1 MGDVALTLED
11 GTVVWLRADG
21 PAGGRPDTGRIPPPA
36 VDSEHGRGGEHGKGG
51 GHGEDGGDGELE
63 LPDAFGAAQPV
74 SVDTRVDSR
83 VDSRMGRAL
92 TRGGEVLEEALRPLG
107 GVLGQIHRSLSS
119 GSHRPDEVTVEF
131 GVTLGS
137 DLSLGVFSGSG
148 EASFTVSATWH
159 LGNGRGEPGGAGST
173 GEPGGAGSTGELGGD
188 AGAGEPGG
196 GIGPGEPGGGIGPG
210 EPGGAAP

>member
-1 MGDVALTLED
+1 MGDVALTLQD
-11 GTVVWLRADG
+11 GTVVWLRAEG
-21 PAGGRPDTGRIPPPA
+21 PETGRIPTPA
-36 VDSEHGRGGEHGKGG
+36 VDSGHAGGGQGGE
-51 GHGEDGGDGELE
+51 DGELE

-74 SVDTRVDSR
+74 S

-107 GVLGQIHRSLSS
+107 GVLGQIHRSLAA

-148 EASFTVSATWH
+148 EASFTVSATWN
-159 LGNGRGEPGGAGST
+159 LGDRRGEPGAGAGGS
-173 GEPGGAGSTGELGGD
+173 EPGGSAGVTGPGVAGPGGT
-188 AGAGEPGG
+188 AGASEPGR
-196 GIGPGEPGGGIGPG
+196 
-210 EPGGAAP
+210 AAP